1 MTLTEICEKHKEEI
15 PNFLERWDMSD
26 ELFQDLY
33 DHYFDDIPYGIKKA
47 RTGDPEEW
55 VAERFNDDVYCEM
68 ELKLE

>member
-1 MTLTEICEKHKEEI
+1 
-15 PNFLERWDMSD
+15 MSD

-33 DHYFDDIPYGIKKA
+33 DYYFDDMPYGIKKA

>member
-1 MTLTEICEKHKEEI
+1 MTLTEICKKHKEEI

-33 DHYFDDIPYGIKKA
+33 DYYFDDIPYGIKKA

>member
-1 MTLTEICEKHKEEI
+1 MTLTEICEKHKKEI

-33 DHYFDDIPYGIKKA
+33 EYYFDDIPYGIKKA